1 MAIGTNDIKEAL
13 WSQLEK
19 LNKADFEKKS
29 TLDREMILKQSNE
42 VLKVTAQLTD
52 VLKVE
57 LHAMEI
63 MTKQDGVKLG
73 MTAAKHFGVIDK
85 E

>member
-29 TLDREMILKQSNE
+29 TLDRELILKQSNE

-73 MTAAKHFGVIDK
+73 ETTARHFGVIDK
-85 E
+85 